1 MSFDLGQYYSEFGGH
16 NGQFFRRNLFFCIGE
31 DTYDEE
37 IAKFR
42 KDYNNTDIYQCVY
55 SYSNKENIDESLLY
69 GPLYFDLD
77 GDIHNDFEALRHDAI
92 SIVTYFTNELGL
104 NHEEINVYF
113 SGAKGFHIIISPFVL
128 GIDPASNLNEI
139 YKAWANYLYET
150 HNIKSLDLKIYDK
163 RRLLRLPGSINSK
176 TGLFKILVSHKLL
189 GKITEEELRARAE
202 NPLSAMIT
210 AKEKDMNLAAARNFY
225 SKSQGFYDKNKKVGA
240 TSSKHINIEEKKEL
254 LPCIKYLLEE
264 GVAKGN
270 RNNILSI
277 LSNALIQSGYSLEET
292 LDLMHEWNKYNDPP
306 LSFREIEATTRSS
319 YSMVLDGRGYGCS
332 SIKEYG
338 YCVEDCKLLEQ
349 EKEVV
354 N

>member
-1 MSFDLGQYYSEFGGH
+1 MSFDLGKYYSEFGGH

-31 DTYDEE
+31 YNYDEE
-37 IAKFR
+37 IARFR
-42 KDYNNTDIYQCVY
+42 NDYNNTDIYECVY
-55 SYSNKENIDESLLY
+55 SYSNKDKIDESLLY

-92 SIVTYFTNELGL
+92 SIVTYFTNEFGL
-104 NHEEINVYF
+104 KNEEINVYF

-128 GIDPASNLNEI
+128 GIDPSSNLNEI

-176 TGLFKILVSHKLL
+176 TGLYKVLVPFKLL
-189 GKITEEELRARAE
+189 CKITEEELRARAE
-202 NPLSAMIT
+202 NPLAAIIKT
-210 AKEKDMNLAAARNFY
+210 KKEEMNGPAAEKFF
-225 SKSQGFYDKNKKVGA
+225 SKSQLFYDKNKKSSS
-240 TSSKHINIEEKKEL
+240 TSPKYINIEEKKEL

-338 YCVEDCKLLEQ
+338 YCIESCKLLEQ

>member
-1 MSFDLGQYYSEFGGH
+1 M
-16 NGQFFRRNLFFCIGE
+16 
-31 DTYDEE
+31 
-37 IAKFR
+37 
-42 KDYNNTDIYQCVY
+42 
-55 SYSNKENIDESLLY
+55 
-69 GPLYFDLD
+69 
-77 GDIHNDFEALRHDAI
+77 
-92 SIVTYFTNELGL
+92 
-104 NHEEINVYF
+104 
-113 SGAKGFHIIISPFVL
+113 
-128 GIDPASNLNEI
+128 
-139 YKAWANYLYET
+139 YET
-150 HNIKSLDLKIYDK
+150 RNIKSLDLKIYDK
-163 RRLLRLPGSINSK
+163 RRLFRLPGSINSK

-210 AKEKDMNLAAARNFY
+210 AKEKDINLAAARNFY
-225 SKSQGFYDKNKKVGA
+225 SKSQGFYDKNKKAGA

-277 LSNALIQSGYSLEET
+277 LSNALVQSGYSLEET

-338 YCVEDCKLLEQ
+338 YCIEGCKLLEQ
-349 EKEVV
+349 EKEVE